1 MSKRHERTSRPD
13 AANIGAAHD
22 WAGGLTSESILR
34 GTADEIPDVARCRRC
49 HRPIQSAESLR
60 LGVGP
65 RCKHLEHCDLVAEV
79 FGEVLAAC

>member
-1 MSKRHERTSRPD
+1 MRTPPERPSRPD
-13 AANIGAAHD
+13 AESIGAAD
-22 WAGGLTSESILR
+22 DRAGNLKSGFIVRQSS
-34 GTADEIPDVARCRRC
+34 DEIADVALCRRC